1 MAGNGYLVSACL
13 LGLCTRYDCA
23 HNRDKGVLEFLTAHS
38 FIPVCPEQLGGLPTP
53 RDAAEIRGGDGA
65 AVLNGSAAVI
75 SAGGFDLTPLF
86 IRGAEQVLLL
96 ARLAKVSGAVLK
108 SGSPSCGLGRI
119 RDGTF
124 RGGYREGDGVTA
136 ALLKR
141 HRIPV
146 YSERSLPM

>member
-1 MAGNGYLVSACL
+1 
-13 LGLCTRYDCA
+13 
-23 HNRDKGVLEFLTAHS
+23 
-38 FIPVCPEQLGGLPTP
+38 
-53 RDAAEIRGGDGA
+53 
-65 AVLNGSAAVI
+65 VI